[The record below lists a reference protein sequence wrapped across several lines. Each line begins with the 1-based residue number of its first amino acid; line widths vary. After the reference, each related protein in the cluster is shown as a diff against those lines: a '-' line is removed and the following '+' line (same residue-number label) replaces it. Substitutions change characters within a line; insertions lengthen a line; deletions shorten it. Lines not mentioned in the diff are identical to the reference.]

1 MVSRSAVRPTG
12 TTGDTAKPAAAAGL
26 LTATAAGAAGRTAVR
41 WGTCTVV
48 AESLGG
54 VAEPVAQ
61 SVAESVAESVADVG
75 FSSALVASFSV
86 LPIHARLRIT
96 EAPAIPIAAITPSTI
111 ATAVPRA
118 IICRW

>member
-12 TTGDTAKPAAAAGL
+12 TTGDTAKPTAAAAG
-26 LTATAAGAAGRTAVR
+26 AGADGRTTVR

-48 AESLGG
+48 AESVG
-54 VAEPVAQ
+54 AA
-61 SVAESVAESVADVG
+61 AESVAESAADVG
-75 FSSALVASFSV
+75 LSSALVARFSVLPVLPV

-96 EAPAIPIAAITPSTI
+96 EAPAIPIAAMTPSTI